1 MKFGGSTRWN
11 CRNTQKMSKRKRR
24 KWQYDLQSCS
34 RYKKAYLMKKWIFSS
49 KLISL
54 FKRSQLCF
62 CLNTLLVI
70 EAEAFR
76 FENQKTHLP
85 VAWPYGL
92 PCRAMLFGSVTDN
105 LFAVC

>member
-1 MKFGGSTRWN
+1 
-11 CRNTQKMSKRKRR
+11 
-24 KWQYDLQSCS
+24 
-34 RYKKAYLMKKWIFSS
+34 MKKWIFSS

-54 FKRSQLCF
+54 FQRSQFCF

-76 FENQKTHLP
+76 FENRKAHLP
-85 VAWPYGL
+85 AAWSYGL

-105 LFAVC
+105 LFVVC